1 MDLHGEAG
9 KENEQML
16 ANLSPV
22 EEAMSKDE
30 VEIIDVFVP
39 LLSCL
44 AIIIINIL
52 LTKVGRSVWE
62 NLDLRHCWYRP
73 HCVRSVLAT
82 SVKILS

>member
-9 KENEQML
+9 KENEQTL
-16 ANLSPV
+16 ANLSPA
-22 EEAMSKDE
+22 EQAMSKDE

-44 AIIIINIL
+44 AIIINIL

-82 SVKILS
+82 SVKILP

>member
-1 MDLHGEAG
+1 MEESVDLHEEAG
-9 KENEQML
+9 KEKYEQTL

-44 AIIIINIL
+44 AI
-52 LTKVGRSVWE
+52 
-62 NLDLRHCWYRP
+62 
-73 HCVRSVLAT
+73 
-82 SVKILS
+82 